1 METRRYKKFTDVFR
15 ELVNYCKIL
24 ADSGGSVLPHEREL
38 AEILECSRMTL
49 RKALAEAVQQKLISR
64 RGRFLELNWAGYDLG
79 KLGNILFVAT
89 GNEDRFF
96 LNALKKLYD
105 SIAGKLKKYHGKMDL
120 LLTNPSTSE
129 EFIRQRCMDADII
142 LFTLFVTGNNE
153 TDRMQLFWDIGRK
166 RRVIALS
173 DPYQEFFHNF
183 IALDNFE
190 TGVLAAKTLHRAG
203 CRKIGC
209 VSGKKENVIFRKRRE
224 GFFNYFDGVGIDV
237 WLSRDNTNFKEQFD
251 EALKFGC
258 DGIFL
263 VSDENIS
270 RITAE
275 VFAAGM
281 VPGKLKIITV
291 DGCGEARRHLPQI
304 TCVSHGTESV
314 AQELIKYLIQLS
326 EQPDWPDCRKLIA
339 PELYSGGSV

>member
-15 ELVNYCKIL
+15 ELVNYCKKL

-49 RKALAEAVQQKLISR
+49 RKALSEALRQKLISR
-64 RGRFLELNWAGYDLG
+64 KGRFLELNWTGYDLG
-79 KLGNILFVAT
+79 KLGKILFVAT
-89 GNEDRFF
+89 GSGDKFF

-105 SIAGKLKKYHGKMDL
+105 SISAKLKKYHGELDL
-120 LLTNPSTSE
+120 LLTNPSTGE
-129 EFIRQRCMDADII
+129 ELIRQRCMDADII

-190 TGVLAAKTLHRAG
+190 AGVLAAKTLHRAG
-203 CRKIGC
+203 CRKVGC
-209 VSGKKENVIFRKRRE
+209 VSGSKSNVIFRKRRE
-224 GFFNYFDGVGIDV
+224 GFVNYLSGVGIDV
-237 WLSRDNTNFKEQFD
+237 WLPRENPRFKEQFD
-251 EALKFGC
+251 EAVKFGC

-263 VSDENIS
+263 VSDESIS
-270 RITAE
+270 GITAE
-275 VFAAGM
+275 VFASGM
-281 VPGKLKIITV
+281 VPEKLKLITV
-291 DGCGEARRHLPQI
+291 DGCGEARRHQPLT
-304 TCVSHGTESV
+304 TCVSHGTEFV
-314 AQELIKYLIQLS
+314 AQELIKYLIQLA
-326 EQPDWPDCRKLIA
+326 EQPDWPDCRKLIV
-339 PELYSGGSV
+339 PELHPGETV